1 LFTDSSKD
9 DCNDIAQAKSS
20 KLKGDAKQTKK
31 QNAEQCHA
39 TRFSERLIK
48 HSNDQ
53 KNENSILGED
63 DDIAASKT
71 ECKYCKHV
79 YGSSGLYPIGGYL
92 RRHQGTKNCGI
103 NFVDINE
110 WNSDE
115 EHNRE
120 YNSAKKRLIHPC
132 SRIRDVY
139 SSSQIKISVN
149 EDEVNHNDFSDVFAF
164 NHQHSNMFD
173 YDFSFKISKGFPKS
187 CNIIGLITSRNQE
200 KLK

>member
-1 LFTDSSKD
+1 MFTDSSKD

-20 KLKGDAKQTKK
+20 KLKGDGTQTKK

-48 HSNDQ
+48 HSNYQ

-71 ECKYCKHV
+71 ECKYCK
-79 YGSSGLYPIGGYL
+79 Y
-92 RRHQGTKNCGI
+92 
-103 NFVDINE
+103 
-110 WNSDE
+110 
-115 EHNRE
+115 
-120 YNSAKKRLIHPC
+120 SAKKRLIHPC

-149 EDEVNHNDFSDVFAF
+149 KDKVNHNDFSDVFAF

-173 YDFSFKISKGFPKS
+173 YDFRFKISKGFPKS

>member
-1 LFTDSSKD
+1 MLFTDSSKD
-9 DCNDIAQAKSS
+9 DIAQAKSS
-20 KLKGDAKQTKK
+20 KLKGDGTQTKK

-48 HSNDQ
+48 HSNYQ

-71 ECKYCKHV
+71 ECKYCI
-79 YGSSGLYPIGGYL
+79 Y
-92 RRHQGTKNCGI
+92 
-103 NFVDINE
+103 
-110 WNSDE
+110 
-115 EHNRE
+115 
-120 YNSAKKRLIHPC
+120 SAKKRLIHPC

-173 YDFSFKISKGFPKS
+173 YDFSFKIPNGFPIS
-187 CNIIGLITSRNQE
+187 CNIIGLITSR
-200 KLK
+200 KLGSALGLQSLNMLLTIL

>member
-1 LFTDSSKD
+1 MFTDSSKD

-92 RRHQGTKNCGI
+92 RRHLLAKTLPNYS
-103 NFVDINE
+103 NWAE
-110 WNSDE
+110 RL
-115 EHNRE
+115 HNR
-120 YNSAKKRLIHPC
+120 YP
-132 SRIRDVY
+132 
-139 SSSQIKISVN
+139 
-149 EDEVNHNDFSDVFAF
+149 F
-164 NHQHSNMFD
+164 
-173 YDFSFKISKGFPKS
+173 
-187 CNIIGLITSRNQE
+187 
-200 KLK
+200 

>member
-1 LFTDSSKD
+1 MFTDTSKD
-9 DCNDIAQAKSS
+9 DFNYIAQAKSS
-20 KLKGDAKQTKK
+20 KSKGDETQTKK

-39 TRFSERLIK
+39 TRFSEWLIK
-48 HSNDQ
+48 HSNHQ
-53 KNENSILGED
+53 SIILGED
-63 DDIAASKT
+63 DDKAASKT
-71 ECKYCKHV
+71 ECKYCK
-79 YGSSGLYPIGGYL
+79 Y
-92 RRHQGTKNCGI
+92 
-103 NFVDINE
+103 
-110 WNSDE
+110 
-115 EHNRE
+115 
-120 YNSAKKRLIHPC
+120 SAKKRLIHPC

-173 YDFSFKISKGFPKS
+173 YDFRFKISKGFPKS